1 MSKLRR
7 GLIYIIWIALGGLVA
22 LVLLSLDSRRL
33 QVTQYTLSSKKVS
46 APLRLALLT
55 DLHSCKYGTGQEK
68 LLEAINEAKPD
79 ALLFVGD
86 ICDDV
91 QPHENTETLLKAV
104 ASRYPCYY
112 VTGNHEYWGCEIT
125 KILEIFRRYGVKIL
139 EGEAEPLEI
148 RGQKLLIAGV
158 SDPDVEYYVPEAPTF
173 KAQLSK
179 AGRAAEDASSGAD
192 TFTILLSHRPERI
205 GYYYAYPFDLV
216 LSGHAHGG
224 QWRLPGVRNG
234 LFAPNQG
241 FFPKYTSGVYDFGRT
256 KMIVSCGLA
265 KESTRIP
272 RLFNR
277 PEIVIVELSS

>member
-7 GLIYIIWIALGGLVA
+7 GLIYILCIELACLAALF
-22 LVLLSLDSRRL
+22 LLSLDSRRL
-33 QVTQYTLSSKKVS
+33 QVTRYTLASKKVT
-46 APLRLALLT
+46 APVRLALLT
-55 DLHSCKYGTGQEK
+55 DLHSSEYGIGQAK
-68 LLEAINEAKPD
+68 LVEAIDAAKPD

-86 ICDDV
+86 ICDDE

-112 VTGNHEYWGCEIT
+112 VTGNHEYWGCEIA
-125 KILEIFRRYGVKIL
+125 KILEMFRRYGVRVL

-148 RGQKLLIAGV
+148 RGQKLIIAGV
-158 SDPDVEYYVPEAPTF
+158 SDPDAEYYVPEAPTF

-205 GYYYAYPFDLV
+205 SDYYAYPLDLV

-256 KMIVSCGLA
+256 KMIVSRGLA

-277 PEIVIVELSS
+277 PELVIVELSP